1 MTGSVLLGLGV
12 VVLLVCAAYAVV
24 CAVRPAARMLAGAS
38 WYRTGDRHGRAALS
52 RVTAK
57 VAAELVLLVIGA
69 ALVFTLASVFV
80 EVLDAVVDEDDLTVI
95 DRPVVD
101 WLAGHRTPGLNRIMI
116 AVTDLGSAVALA
128 VASVAGVTYVSWR
141 LRSWYPLALGV
152 LTLGLVQLLVL
163 GIKVTIG
170 RERPNPP
177 GQVVPETGFSFPS
190 GHSTSSL
197 VGFALLAWLVCMLT
211 GNRTVWA
218 TAWLAA
224 AAGAV
229 LVGLSRIYLGVHY
242 PSDVLGGWMLG
253 LTWLAVVAVAVW
265 VWRARTTSRNGNHR
279 TRSSAQR

>member
-1 MTGSVLLGLGV
+1 MTGRVLLGLGI

-24 CAVRPAARMLAGAS
+24 CAVRPVAAALTGSS
-38 WYRTGDRHGRAALS
+38 WLKAGDRHGRAALS
-52 RVTAK
+52 WVTAK

-80 EVLDAVVDEDDLTVI
+80 EVLDAVVDADDLTVI

-101 WLAGHRTPGLNRIMI
+101 WLAGHRTTGLNRVVI
-116 AVTDLGSAVALA
+116 AVTDLGGAVALT
-128 VASVAGVTYVSWR
+128 VASIAGVAFVAWR
-141 LRSWYPLALGV
+141 LRSWYPIALGV
-152 LTLGLVQLLVL
+152 LTLGLVQMLVL

-177 GQVVPETGFSFPS
+177 SQVVPETGFSFPS

-242 PSDVLGGWMLG
+242 PSDVLGGWLLG
-253 LTWLAVVAVAVW
+253 LTWLAVAAVAVW
-265 VWRARTTSRNGNHR
+265 VWRARSAARNGNHR
-279 TRSSAQR
+279 S

>member
-1 MTGSVLLGLGV
+1 MTGGVLLGSAI

-24 CAVRPAARMLAGAS
+24 CAVRPAARVLSGAT
-38 WYRTGDRHGRAALS
+38 WFRAGDRHGRAVLS
-52 RVTAK
+52 WVTAK
-57 VAAELVLLVIGA
+57 VAAELVLLAIGA

-80 EVLDAVVDEDDLTVI
+80 EVLDAVVDDDDLTAI

-101 WLAGHRTPGLNRIMI
+101 WLAGHRTAGLNRVVI
-116 AVTDLGSAVALA
+116 AVTDLGGAAALV
-128 VASVAGVTYVSWR
+128 VASILGVAHVAWR
-141 LRSWYPLALGV
+141 RRSWYPIALGV

-197 VGFALLAWLVCMLT
+197 VGFALLAWLVCMVT
-211 GNRTVWA
+211 ANRTVWA
-218 TAWLAA
+218 TAWLTA

-265 VWRARTTSRNGNHR
+265 VWRARATARNGNHR
-279 TRSSAQR
+279 A

>member
-101 WLAGHRTPGLNRIMI
+101 WLAGHRTPGSI
-116 AVTDLGSAVALA
+116 AS
-128 VASVAGVTYVSWR
+128 
-141 LRSWYPLALGV
+141 
-152 LTLGLVQLLVL
+152 
-163 GIKVTIG
+163 
-170 RERPNPP
+170 
-177 GQVVPETGFSFPS
+177 
-190 GHSTSSL
+190 
-197 VGFALLAWLVCMLT
+197 
-211 GNRTVWA
+211 
-218 TAWLAA
+218 
-224 AAGAV
+224 
-229 LVGLSRIYLGVHY
+229 
-242 PSDVLGGWMLG
+242 
-253 LTWLAVVAVAVW
+253 
-265 VWRARTTSRNGNHR
+265 
-279 TRSSAQR
+279 